1 VTPRTDRILA
11 VVVWLIVP
19 ALTIAMYAWL
29 SQAVDA
35 P

>member
-1 VTPRTDRILA
+1 MTRRTDRILA

-29 SQAVDA
+29 SGAVDA

>member
-1 VTPRTDRILA
+1 VTPRTERLLA

-29 SQAVDA
+29 SGAVDA

>member
-29 SQAVDA
+29 YGRAG
-35 P
+35 